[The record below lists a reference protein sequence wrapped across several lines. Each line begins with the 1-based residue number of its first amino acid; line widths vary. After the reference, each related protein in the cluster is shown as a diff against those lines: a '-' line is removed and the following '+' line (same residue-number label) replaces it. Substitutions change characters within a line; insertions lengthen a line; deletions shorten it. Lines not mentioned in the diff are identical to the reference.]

1 MQLTITRCNGYNPN
15 YHPDSLAGCMY
26 KIPSVTDNG
35 YVDHNN
41 YGTRDM
47 ICHKGAQSDKYVL
60 KVKAGSLITG
70 TYTKWPES
78 HHGPIIDSLAKCDG
92 DCRESDLTKLKFDVI
107 SHKGLIHPRPG
118 VPDGT
123 FISDTAAGYWALDEF
138 REAGSIIKFVVPK
151 CLKAGNYIW
160 RHEHI
165 ALHSAMPEAKSKG
178 AQHYPYCTNLE
189 IIGDGTEE
197 LVGGSSP
204 MNWYSTDNPG
214 ITINVFRNPTKYI
227 IPGPDVTPLCGA
239 NDQPSTRDDN
249 TTPTT
254 RSTIPAATT
263 TTSSPETTD
272 SKASPSLFLAKHTFL
287 EKTPLPSPPVQN
299 LHSTKQQYRSC
310 HDHDP
315 RTPIPKCYY
324 DRNAYSNAHS
334 NPQRRRHFS
343 RQDRQ
348 HRQ

>member
-1 MQLTITRCNGYNPN
+1 
-15 YHPDSLAGCMY
+15 MY
-26 KIPSVTDNG
+26 KTPSVTDNG

-107 SHKGLIHPRPG
+107 SHKGLIRPRAG

-138 REAGSIIKFVVPK
+138 REAGNIIKFVVPK
-151 CLKAGNYIW
+151 CLKPGNYVW
-160 RHEHI
+160 RHEQI
-165 ALHSAMPEAKSKG
+165 ALHSAMPEAKTLG

-204 MNWYSTDNPG
+204 MNWYRTEDPG
-214 ITINVFRNPTKYI
+214 ITINIFRNPTKYT

-239 NDQPSTRDDN
+239 NDQPSTPDDN
-249 TTPTT
+249 TTPATT
-254 RSTIPAATT
+254 STTPAAATAT
-263 TTSSPETTD
+263 APSSETTD
-272 SKASPSLFLAKHTFL
+272 GKASPLLSSPNPHFLKKFPSL
-287 EKTPLPSPPVQN
+287 PPCPK
-299 LHSTKQQYRSC
+299 STL
-310 HDHDP
+310 
-315 RTPIPKCYY
+315 
-324 DRNAYSNAHS
+324 N
-334 NPQRRRHFS
+334 
-343 RQDRQ
+343 
-348 HRQ
+348 